1 MWHRDLHA
9 IDDQTLA
16 VEVADAWLKQQN
28 GQLTLTVDG
37 KEDHLTDPGFDIKV
51 ALGERGFSVKNG
63 DTIVHNPQTF
73 TIEKEGR
80 QVLRIDGNGMNPAGR
95 ASSTNDPLPNFQA
108 DGGQSPPC
116 ATGSNSIATD
126 ERVASTSLG
135 Q

>member
-1 MWHRDLHA
+1 MWHRDLPE

-16 VEVADAWLKQQN
+16 VEVDDEWLKQQN
-28 GQLTLTVDG
+28 GELTLTG
-37 KEDHLTDPGFDIKV
+37 PGFDSKV

-80 QVLRIDGNGMNPAGR
+80 QVLRIDGNGMNPAGW
-95 ASSTNDPLPNFQA
+95 ASPTNDPLPNFQA
-108 DGGQSPPC
+108 DSGQSPPC